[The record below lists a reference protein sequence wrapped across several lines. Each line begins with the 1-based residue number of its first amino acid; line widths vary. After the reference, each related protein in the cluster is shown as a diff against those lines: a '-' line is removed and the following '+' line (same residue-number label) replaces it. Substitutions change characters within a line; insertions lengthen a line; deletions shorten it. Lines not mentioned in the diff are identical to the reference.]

1 MTTTMDVA
9 PSIVSWPESSGPAPK
24 FATRRTPERP
34 TYGDAVGK
42 LAKLLGT
49 PLMPWQQYVVD
60 VALEIQ
66 SIEAGDPSPGE
77 WAFDEVVVTT
87 PRQAGKTTLIRPVMV
102 HRCGTYPQARV
113 WMTAQSGR
121 HARRRWM
128 DATDILVQHLSNKV
142 KRKIGVGHEELRWL
156 ATNSTLEPFAPNQDS
171 LHGET
176 PDLVTVDEFWTF
188 DAEAAEE
195 LQQAYLPGFT
205 TKDAQAWL
213 TSTAG
218 DVTSAWFN
226 EARAS
231 GRASCEED
239 VQLGTAFFEWGIPDV
254 VDGES
259 VESLDDATVLELVL
273 ANHPSN
279 GHTLRP
285 ASIASAQAK
294 MSRSEFLRAYGN
306 LTDSTSGRPPEI
318 SRHIIAS
325 ALSHVAVD
333 GIPMDSPVGM
343 SVEVDPD
350 RRESSISVA
359 WRDTKGIAHS
369 KVLRSDPGTRWL
381 AAEVVRLVE
390 DGNVP
395 IVAIN
400 DAGPAKDIAD
410 ELERLEVPVLR
421 VGYSDFSAACVRWW
435 DELHETDVDG
445 KPAPTVQHCGHPRFV
460 DAIDT
465 VRRIK
470 VRSGAA
476 WVFRHDIEPI
486 PAVVSNVLSV
496 WAFDHLPEPEYDPGK
511 FKIL

>member
-1 MTTTMDVA
+1 M
-9 PSIVSWPESSGPAPK
+9 
-24 FATRRTPERP
+24 
-34 TYGDAVGK
+34 GK

-102 HRCGTYPQARV
+102 HRCGTYPSARV

-128 DATDILVQHLSNKV
+128 DATDILVQHLAAKV

-188 DAEAAEE
+188 DAEEAEE
-195 LQQAYLPGFT
+195 LQQAYIPGFT

-218 DVTSAWFN
+218 VVESSWFN
-226 EARAS
+226 EARAA
-231 GRASCEED
+231 GRQACDED
-239 VQLGTAFFEWGIPDV
+239 VRLGSAFFEWSVPEF
-254 VDGES
+254 VDGEPIQ
-259 VESLDDATVLELVL
+259 SLDDATVLELVL
-273 ANHPSN
+273 ANHPAS

-285 ASIASAQAK
+285 ASIASAQTK

-306 LTDSTSGRPPEI
+306 LTDASSGKAPEI

-325 ALSHVAVD
+325 ALSSVAVD
-333 GIPMDSPVGM
+333 GIPMDDPVGM
-343 SVEVDPD
+343 AIEVDPD

-359 WRDTKGIAHS
+359 WRDGAGIAHS
-369 KVLRSDPGTRWL
+369 KVLRADPGTRWL

-390 DGNVP
+390 DGDVP

-410 ELERLEVPVLR
+410 ELERLDVPVLR

-435 DELHETDVDG
+435 DELHETDPDG

-465 VRRIK
+465 VRRVK
-470 VRSGAA
+470 VRNGAA

-496 WAFDHLPEPEYDPGK
+496 WAFDHLPEPEHDPGP